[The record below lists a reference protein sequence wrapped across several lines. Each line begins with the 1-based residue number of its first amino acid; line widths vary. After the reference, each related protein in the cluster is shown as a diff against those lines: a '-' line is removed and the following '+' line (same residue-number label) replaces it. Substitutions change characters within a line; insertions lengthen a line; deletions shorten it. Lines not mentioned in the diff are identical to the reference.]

1 MDAIDLEQ
9 EREEANAVDLEGLKF
24 VIDERDGT
32 KGAEYLCVFDDER
45 TEWMP
50 VPESM
55 DALSAFKKYKAENP
69 QKSGPETI
77 QNLSEWVKSD
87 FVDAE

>member
-32 KGAEYLCVFDDER
+32 KGAEYLCAFDDER
-45 TEWMP
+45 T
-50 VPESM
+50 
-55 DALSAFKKYKAENP
+55 
-69 QKSGPETI
+69 
-77 QNLSEWVKSD
+77 
-87 FVDAE
+87 